1 MKKWLV
7 LIVSILFLGAALILL
22 WRFPVRNIINTQ
34 HENNEKILE
43 LEEKIITIKNQFD
56 LLEPIISLWEE
67 KVNDLSENNEKIDE
81 NKNTQEKIV
90 SAPKDTNS
98 TINEVKEITTE
109 TNSSTTTI
117 IKKIWYITK
126 VSQENSIAKISF
138 DEIVILPN
146 QDCEWQICF
155 KNENTKTST
164 FILSD
169 KVEIYSYFINY
180 LIGGEIRKS
189 KKILLPCFLEFFAE
203 DDADDYTRFNKI
215 PYWIT
220 LENGKIIKIDEQN
233 VVGLYE

>member
-43 LEEKIITIKNQFD
+43 LEEKIIDIKNQFD
-56 LLEPIISLWEE
+56 LLEPIIYLWEDKE
-67 KVNDLSENNEKIDE
+67 IDLSENNEGIDKD
-81 NKNTQEKIV
+81 KNTQEKII
-90 SAPKDTNS
+90 SESKSTNS
-98 TINEVKEITTE
+98 TINETEETITE
-109 TNSSTTTI
+109 VNSSPTNI
-117 IKKIWYITK
+117 LKKIWYITSVFK
-126 VSQENSIAKISF
+126 ENSIAKISF
-138 DEIVILPN
+138 DEIVILPS

-155 KNENTKTST
+155 KNENTKTTT
-164 FILSD
+164 FVLSD
-169 KVEIYSYFINY
+169 KTEIYSYFINY

-189 KKILLPCFLEFFAE
+189 KKIFLPCFLEFFAE
-203 DDADDYTRFNKI
+203 DNADDYTRFNKI

-220 LENGKIIKIDEQN
+220 LENGKVTKIEEQT